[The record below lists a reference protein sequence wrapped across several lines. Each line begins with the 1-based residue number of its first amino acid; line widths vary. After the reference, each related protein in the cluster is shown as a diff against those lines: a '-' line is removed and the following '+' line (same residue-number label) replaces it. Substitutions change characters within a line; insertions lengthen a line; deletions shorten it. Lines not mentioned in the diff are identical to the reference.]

1 MKGRKIIILLMLF
14 ALLTTVSFAQ
24 RTDKPWKIYGVDKPM
39 TKLMSKY
46 YKVPEIK
53 VVSVGQNMHYTDDVS
68 VCLYLSQA
76 TGTNPF
82 KIRDWRVKAI
92 SWMDIMAKLKFHP
105 ARLFTPVGGYSVPS
119 AFSHAYREYYK
130 WRSNKKYQMTLY
142 DKEVRNLVQLKFMV
156 GRFKASPKKV
166 MLKRSAGKSFTGM
179 IMSELKKK

>member
-1 MKGRKIIILLMLF
+1 MKKQNIIVFLVLF
-14 ALLTTVSFAQ
+14 TLLTTFSFAQ
-24 RTDKPWKIYGVDKPM
+24 HTDKPWKIYGVDKPM

-68 VCLYLSQA
+68 VCLYLAQA

-82 KIRDWRVKAI
+82 KIRDWRVKAV
-92 SWMDIMAKLKFHP
+92 SWMDIMKKLKFHP
-105 ARLFTPVGGYSVPS
+105 SRLFTPVGGYSVPS

-130 WRSNKKYQMTLY
+130 WRNNKKYNMTLY

-156 GRFKASPKKV
+156 GRFNASPKRI
-166 MLKRSAGKSFTGM
+166 MLMRSGGKSYTQM
-179 IMSELKKK
+179 IMSELKK

>member
-1 MKGRKIIILLMLF
+1 MKKQKFVILLILF

-24 RTDKPWKIYGVDKPM
+24 HTDKPWKIYGVDKPM
-39 TKLMSKY
+39 TKLMSRY
-46 YKVPEIK
+46 YKTPEIK

-68 VCLYLSQA
+68 VCLYLAQA

-92 SWMDIMAKLKFHP
+92 SWMDIMAKLKFNS
-105 ARLFTPVGGYSVPS
+105 ARLFTQVGGYSVP
-119 AFSHAYREYYK
+119 ATYRHAYREYYK

-156 GRFKASPKKV
+156 GRFKVSPKKV
-166 MLKRSAGKSFTGM
+166 MLMRSGGKNFTEM